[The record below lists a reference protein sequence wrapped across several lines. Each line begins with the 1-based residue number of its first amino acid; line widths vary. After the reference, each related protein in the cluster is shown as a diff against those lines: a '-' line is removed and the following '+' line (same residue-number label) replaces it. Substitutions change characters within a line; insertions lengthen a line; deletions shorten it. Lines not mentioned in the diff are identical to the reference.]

1 MERSKHIL
9 EGLGNQYYRATLK
22 SMGFTTEDLKRPV
35 IGIANAWSEC
45 VPGHYNLRQV
55 AQRVKDGIYRA
66 GGTPIE
72 FGVIGGCD
80 GMGQGHDGM
89 HYILP
94 SRELIA
100 NSIESMAQINLFDG
114 LVLLGSCDKIVPGM
128 LMAAARLNIPC
139 IFLPGGPMEGG
150 VVFDGRQADQTSST
164 EAYGMLSAG
173 KITEAEY
180 VALEDTACPGCGSCS
195 YLGTANTMCALA
207 EAMGMTLPDGGLAPA
222 TSAARMMKAE
232 ETGVKIMEL
241 VEKNITS
248 RKIITNGSI
257 RNAIKACLAM
267 SGSTNAVM
275 HLTAI
280 AHEAELDIK
289 VLDEFDSLSRTTP
302 QIAKMNPSCKYNV
315 IDFYHDGGVPRLM
328 ERMQSILETGEMTVT
343 GHTVAENLATHKYPY
358 PATGLVVRTMED
370 PFGFSGGVAVLR
382 GNLAPDTGITKPGA
396 FDKSLHHFEGEAICF
411 DSEEE
416 AEEAILSGKVHEGHV
431 VVIRYEGPKGGPGMR
446 EMFKAMKYLYG
457 RGLALSTA
465 LITDGRFSG
474 TNNGC
479 FVGHISPE
487 AAEGGPIAIVHD
499 GDKIVIDVESRSLEL
514 KVPQEEIEAR
524 LKAWKRPEPKFKKGW
539 LGLYCKIAASGS
551 EGAIL
556 KYDNL

>member
-1 MERSKHIL
+1 MERSEKIL
-9 EGLGNQYYRATLK
+9 RGLGNQYYRATRK
-22 SMGFTTEDLKRPV
+22 SVGFTTEDLKRPV

-128 LMAAARLNIPC
+128 LMAAARLDIPC

-207 EAMGMTLPDGGLAPA
+207 EALGMTLPDGGLAPA
-222 TSAARMMKAE
+222 T
-232 ETGVKIMEL
+232 
-241 VEKNITS
+241 
-248 RKIITNGSI
+248 
-257 RNAIKACLAM
+257 
-267 SGSTNAVM
+267 
-275 HLTAI
+275 
-280 AHEAELDIK
+280 
-289 VLDEFDSLSRTTP
+289 P
-302 QIAKMNPSCKYNV
+302 P
-315 IDFYHDGGVPRLM
+315 
-328 ERMQSILETGEMTVT
+328 
-343 GHTVAENLATHKYPY
+343 
-358 PATGLVVRTMED
+358 
-370 PFGFSGGVAVLR
+370 
-382 GNLAPDTGITKPGA
+382 PG
-396 FDKSLHHFEGEAICF
+396 
-411 DSEEE
+411 
-416 AEEAILSGKVHEGHV
+416 
-431 VVIRYEGPKGGPGMR
+431 
-446 EMFKAMKYLYG
+446 
-457 RGLALSTA
+457 
-465 LITDGRFSG
+465 
-474 TNNGC
+474 
-479 FVGHISPE
+479 
-487 AAEGGPIAIVHD
+487 
-499 GDKIVIDVESRSLEL
+499 
-514 KVPQEEIEAR
+514 
-524 LKAWKRPEPKFKKGW
+524 
-539 LGLYCKIAASGS
+539 
-551 EGAIL
+551 
-556 KYDNL
+556 